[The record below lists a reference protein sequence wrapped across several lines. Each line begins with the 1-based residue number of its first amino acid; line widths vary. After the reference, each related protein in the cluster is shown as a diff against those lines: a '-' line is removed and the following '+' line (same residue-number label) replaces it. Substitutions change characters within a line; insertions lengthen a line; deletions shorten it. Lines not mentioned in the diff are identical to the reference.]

1 MIDGRIHALARA
13 HNQITDDHWGPAP
26 LLGLIDAEAAAF
38 VGDRKDRVTV
48 EGSPILLNP
57 QAYATMALVIHELVT
72 NSVKY
77 GALGSGGHV
86 AIGWSRN
93 AEADLVIDWI
103 ESGGAAVEP
112 PTRRG
117 FGTTIIEQS
126 VPYDLGGSASIDYH
140 ADGVRARF
148 IVPGRHVTEV
158 KQNRGTGTS
167 GPASAAAFPGDAE
180 KVLDGL
186 SVLLV
191 EDSLIIALDAED
203 ILRRLGAHD
212 VFTDG
217 NVASAIAAIDAD
229 APDIAILDINLGS
242 SNSFPI
248 ADYLDDQGIPFMFA
262 TGYGERGDLPERHR
276 ERIVMQKPY
285 TLQMM
290 ARALPALAEQ
300 AAKRRS

>member
-1 MIDGRIHALARA
+1 
-13 HNQITDDHWGPAP
+13 
-26 LLGLIDAEAAAF
+26 
-38 VGDRKDRVTV
+38 
-48 EGSPILLNP
+48 
-57 QAYATMALVIHELVT
+57 MALVIHELVT

-86 AIGWSRN
+86 AIAWSRN

-103 ESGGAAVEP
+103 ESGGAAVET

-126 VPYDLGGSASIDYH
+126 VPYDLGGSASIDYRPEGVH
-140 ADGVRARF
+140 AQFV
-148 IVPGRHVTEV
+148 VPGRHVTEV
-158 KQNRGTGTS
+158 KQNRDS
-167 GPASAAAFPGDAE
+167 GSTRPASAVAAPSDVD

-217 NVASAIAAIDAD
+217 NAAGAIAAIDAD
-229 APDIAILDINLGS
+229 APDMAILDINLGS
-242 SNSFPI
+242 GNSFPI
-248 ADYLDDQGIPFMFA
+248 ADHLADKGIPFMFA

-276 ERIVMQKPY
+276 ECIVMQKPY

-300 AAKRRS
+300 AGKRRS